1 MAAILANLI
10 VLKGQ
15 IPMRLILTCAT
26 FITTASASFAG
37 MPVSWAPSP
46 SVSSG
51 SDGSGALVVLLV
63 LGALF
68 LMNGARPTTTRNT
81 APRNSADQDDD
92 IIMKF

>member
-1 MAAILANLI
+1 M
-10 VLKGQ
+10 KFF
-15 IPMRLILTCAT
+15 LTCAAT
-26 FITTASASFAG
+26 IFTASASAAA
-37 MPVSWAPSP
+37 VSYSPSP

-51 SDGSGALVVLLV
+51 GDGSGALVVLLV
-63 LGALF
+63 IGALF

>member
-1 MAAILANLI
+1 
-10 VLKGQ
+10 
-15 IPMRLILTCAT
+15 MRLILTCAT

-37 MPVSWAPSP
+37 MNWSPSP

-51 SDGSGALVVLLV
+51 GDGSGALIVLLV
-63 LGALF
+63 IGALF
-68 LMNGARPTTTRNT
+68 LVNGARPSTTRNT

>member
-1 MAAILANLI
+1 MAAILATFI

-15 IPMRLILTCAT
+15 IPMRLILTCAA
-26 FITTASASFAG
+26 FMTTAGASFAG
-37 MPVSWAPSP
+37 MDTIPE

-51 SDGSGALVVLLV
+51 GDGSGALIVFLV
-63 LGALF
+63 IGALF
-68 LMNGARPTTTRNT
+68 LVNGARPSTTRNT